1 MGALLNLLRSGLM
14 GMGRGVASRA
24 ATGRGLAGW
33 PKRLY
38 ARKPY
43 RQPVTERTGE
53 GFRRRPVYEDIPGPW
68 GTRTSTRTAP
78 TAYDTLF
85 GKSIPKSTIYSK
97 PGRQPKTRTM
107 PQGQFYQGPRGMA
120 TALTKTGLV
129 GGAGALAVTPFLP
142 EKDAGTEKSKRDIYT
157 PRESWGA
164 PADMLDYADRQAQ
177 IAEEGMEN
185 LSKMLKYSMMISA
198 TGGDPTKFWE
208 SSMEGL
214 KLSES
219 YRESARFA
227 KIVRAVYKEGD
238 MPKTAREAY
247 ERLAPLVG
255 PEKAAILAGHQLGFD
270 PKRTADE
277 RLRRDVLNALQTQGR
292 EAAID
297 VLTQA
302 WAADERKAPDLV
314 DSSNWREVAG
324 QMIDQMQSGGGAL
337 IDSIEED

>member
-24 ATGRGLAGW
+24 ATGRGIPGMAKRTFAREAYKR
-33 PKRLY
+33 PKL
-38 ARKPY
+38 
-43 RQPVTERTGE
+43 ERTGV
-53 GFRRRPVYEDIPGPW
+53 GFQKRPVYESVGGPF
-68 GTRTSTRTAP
+68 GPTSLAR
-78 TAYDTLF
+78 
-85 GKSIPKSTIYSK
+85 
-97 PGRQPKTRTM
+97 RQKMETM
-107 PQGQFYQGPRGMA
+107 PMGRFYRKPV
-120 TALTKTGLV
+120 TTSLGL
-129 GGAGALAVTPFLP
+129 AGAAGGLGLAATPFLP
-142 EKDAGTEKSKRDIYT
+142 KKDAGTEKSKRDIYT
-157 PRESWGA
+157 PREPWGA

-219 YRESARFA
+219 YRESAHFA
-227 KIVRAVYKEGD
+227 EIVRAVYKEGD

-270 PKRTADE
+270 TTKTADE
-277 RLRRDVLNALQTQGR
+277 RLRKAVLDALQTQGK
-292 EAAID
+292 EAAIN

-302 WAADERKAPDLV
+302 WGADERKAPDLV